1 MISRRRTREY
11 LLQLLYA
18 RASLPSIYDR
28 DIFVDSYYEET
39 DMTIIDMAYVD
50 LLEWLIISHER
61 ELLDIIMQLAP
72 KFEMESMPAIHI
84 LILMI
89 ALTEMLYARAED
101 IPTSV
106 STNEAI
112 ELAKR
117 FTDDQGKSF
126 VNGALATFLKDREK
140 LVLGTT
146 KGTYTILS

>member
-1 MISRRRTREY
+1 M
-11 LLQLLYA
+11 
-18 RASLPSIYDR
+18 
-28 DIFVDSYYEET
+28 ET
-39 DMTIIDMAYVD
+39 
-50 LLEWLIISHER
+50 
-61 ELLDIIMQLAP
+61 
-72 KFEMESMPAIHI
+72 MPTIHI

-117 FTDDQGKSF
+117 FTDDQGKVF

-140 LVLGTT
+140 IVLGAK
-146 KGTYTILS
+146 KGTYTIFN